1 MSITR
6 KICTTLAAAALG
18 LGLLGMTA
26 PAHADTSWGG
36 RIATQSHSLNR

>member
-1 MSITR
+1 MNITR
-6 KICTTLAAAALG
+6 KVCTTLAAAALG

-36 RIATQSHSLNR
+36 FASNQSQSR